1 MSNINKY
8 HHNNSYDL
16 FDSFFD
22 NFFAP
27 STSNLMRCDITDEG
41 DHYNLTIEVPSV
53 KKENIKLS
61 LEDGYLT
68 INAVFNDKEDEN
80 KNHGKYI
87 RHERRYSELS
97 RSFTSEIPISGRVSN
112 GLLILTNERPDRNI
126 TFTLADSEGS
136 IIIRK
141 EIPQENTSYMVIPLD
156 GLQEGETYTVT
167 LTSPY
172 PVDCLTGIVNF

>member
-68 INAVFNDKEDEN
+68 INAIFNDKEDEN

-97 RSFTSEIPISGRVSN
+97 RSFYVGEDVEEKDIEASLNNGILSLDIKKPEQKVVEKKKYIEI
-112 GLLILTNERPDRNI
+112 
-126 TFTLADSEGS
+126 
-136 IIIRK
+136 K
-141 EIPQENTSYMVIPLD
+141 
-156 GLQEGETYTVT
+156 
-167 LTSPY
+167 
-172 PVDCLTGIVNF
+172 

>member
-1 MSNINKY
+1 MIKTLIALLTVFCLLPLY
-8 HHNNSYDL
+8 GE
-16 FDSFFD
+16 D
-22 NFFAP
+22 NP
-27 STSNLMRCDITDEG
+27 KG
-41 DHYNLTIEVPSV
+41 DVIVNGVW
-53 KKENIKLS
+53 
-61 LEDGYLT
+61 
-68 INAVFNDKEDEN
+68 
-80 KNHGKYI
+80 
-87 RHERRYSELS
+87 SELS

>member
-80 KNHGKYI
+80 KNHGKRYI
-87 RHERRYSELS
+87 KTQLPESSRRRS
-97 RSFTSEIPISGRVSN
+97 RGFVGTACGV
-112 GLLILTNERPDRNI
+112 
-126 TFTLADSEGS
+126 
-136 IIIRK
+136 
-141 EIPQENTSYMVIPLD
+141 Q
-156 GLQEGETYTVT
+156 
-167 LTSPY
+167 
-172 PVDCLTGIVNF
+172 

>member
-1 MSNINKY
+1 MRVLNDLEVKLMSNINKY

-97 RSFTSEIPISGRVSN
+97 RSFYVGEDVEEKDIEASLNNGILSLDIKKPEQKVVEKKKYIEI
-112 GLLILTNERPDRNI
+112 
-126 TFTLADSEGS
+126 
-136 IIIRK
+136 K
-141 EIPQENTSYMVIPLD
+141 
-156 GLQEGETYTVT
+156 
-167 LTSPY
+167 
-172 PVDCLTGIVNF
+172 